1 MYRLLRAE
9 RPIFY
14 DERWD
19 LTFFARHADV
29 AAILRDRRF
38 GRQATHVLDESELSR
53 PEMPRERYPQWSRYV
68 RESFIDLEGPRH
80 GALRRLVAK
89 AFNRH
94 AAASYRPRLVDVAN
108 QQLDIAL
115 SRGSMDVIVD
125 YATPIPLTMI
135 SELMGIPENDR
146 EQLVDWSHR
155 IVKLFDYNATD
166 DDGESAESA
175 IIEFVAYLR
184 EVLSE
189 RRRQPGD
196 DLISGLAEVEDEGN
210 RLADDDLIATA
221 ILTLNAGHEATVHAI
236 GNGIVALAAHP
247 SQYGLLRT
255 RPELAVSAAEELLRF
270 DTPLQMFERWVLE
283 DLDWKGL
290 RLEKGTKV
298 GLLFGSANHDED
310 VFSAPAQL
318 DIERDPNAHVSF
330 GGGAHLCVG
339 APLAR
344 IELAVAFAELAK
356 RVAHVAITTPEL
368 THTPSLVFRGLDDL
382 KADIA

>member
-1 MYRLLRAE
+1 M
-9 RPIFY
+9 
-14 DERWD
+14 
-19 LTFFARHADV
+19 
-29 AAILRDRRF
+29 
-38 GRQATHVLDESELSR
+38 
-53 PEMPRERYPQWSRYV
+53 
-68 RESFIDLEGPRH
+68 
-80 GALRRLVAK
+80 
-89 AFNRH
+89 
-94 AAASYRPRLVDVAN
+94 
-108 QQLDIAL
+108 
-115 SRGSMDVIVD
+115 
-125 YATPIPLTMI
+125 
-135 SELMGIPENDR
+135 
-146 EQLVDWSHR
+146 
-155 IVKLFDYNATD
+155 
-166 DDGESAESA
+166 
-175 IIEFVAYLR
+175 
-184 EVLSE
+184 
-189 RRRQPGD
+189 
-196 DLISGLAEVEDEGN
+196 
-210 RLADDDLIATA
+210 
-221 ILTLNAGHEATVHAI
+221 
-236 GNGIVALAAHP
+236 ALAAHP
-247 SQYGLLRT
+247 SQYELLRT

-344 IELAVAFAELAK
+344 IELAVAFAELAT